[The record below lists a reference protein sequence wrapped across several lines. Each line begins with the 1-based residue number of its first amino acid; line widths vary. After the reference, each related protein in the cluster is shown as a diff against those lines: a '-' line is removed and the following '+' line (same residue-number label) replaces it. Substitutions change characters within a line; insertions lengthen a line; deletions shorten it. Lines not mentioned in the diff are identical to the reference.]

1 MENLL
6 FEDLIEKDLV
16 AIQRNKS
23 DTSLEF
29 HIGKPVVPHAFY
41 TTIGNYQIS
50 EDLKHTKVWKSLFR
64 FQKEGVKYA
73 ISQIHLHNGFIY
85 ADGTGLGKTLQALA
99 IAKYFEMQNKRVLV
113 LCPKKINKN
122 WLMYLDKN
130 KSPLKEDGFQYV
142 VLNHS
147 DLTRIKGMSNG
158 IDLLTFDWDGFDL
171 VIVDESHHFRN
182 NTSKS
187 KSSRYNCLMEKVIK
201 QGDKTAV
208 LLLSATPVNNNF
220 IDLYNQVS
228 LIAAGDDTAF
238 AGIGIDNIRKTIKSA
253 QEDFSAAV
261 KEGQHS
267 SFSNKGLS
275 NILGA
280 ISIARSRKQ
289 IERDYENTTSEIGGF
304 AKREKPVSIHYEI
317 DSMGA
322 FPQFSDIER
331 QIAAYKLSVFNPTKY
346 LKSEFQSWYEDTVKN
361 FSQAEREHH
370 LIGMIKILFLKRME
384 SSIVSFSDTMRRT
397 IAKIDELIQ
406 KIINFEDID
415 FDYGDDFDALSV
427 GKKSKFKLA
436 HLDRDRWLR
445 DLQSDRQQLVKL
457 YNISQEITPQ
467 RDGKLQKLRELILNK
482 VNHPTINANGKKN
495 KKVLIFTAFSDTA
508 KYLYD
513 ELKDKFGVHC
523 GLVTG
528 TVCKSTFGKNNP
540 DDILMNF
547 SPDSKNRDSQFF
559 DEEIDVLI
567 ATDCISE
574 GQNLQDCDYVVNYDI
589 HWNPVRLVQRFG
601 RIDRIKSKNSHV
613 YMFNFWATNE
623 LDEYL
628 GLRSRVESRMVSL
641 NFAAT
646 CTDNILQDDCEQ
658 SCEQSDELNHR
669 DQQLK
674 RMQSEILDL
683 EEFNQVN
690 LSNLSSSS
698 KGVPFMDTT
707 GIYSVVLAR
716 PSLNIHKGAI
726 FCVQQNDLNCVNKS
740 HQIHLVYIQDDGNC
754 IVDTKL
760 ILDMLKRL
768 CVGIQTQPS
777 HTMYNTTHY
786 KRLLEKSIKV
796 IKQKFVNETAPHID
810 AVSLVHQN
818 KSTSVFNLISCLIIK

>member
-1 MENLL
+1 MENGL
-6 FEDLIEKDLV
+6 FEDLIEDDLV
-16 AIQRNKS
+16 ATQRNRRC
-23 DTSLEF
+23 TSLEF
-29 HIGKPVVPHAFY
+29 NIGKPVVPHAFY
-41 TTIGNYQIS
+41 ASIRNYRIS
-50 EDLKHTKVWKSLFR
+50 EDMKHTKIWNSLFR

-73 ISQIHLHNGFIY
+73 ISQILLHNGFVY

-99 IAKYFEMQNKRVLV
+99 IAKYFEMQNKKVLV
-113 LCPKKINKN
+113 LCPKKINNN
-122 WLMYLDKN
+122 WLMYLDK

-147 DLTRIKGMSNG
+147 DLTRTKGMSNG
-158 IDLLTFDWDGFDL
+158 IDLRTFDWEGFDL

-182 NTSKS
+182 NSKN
-187 KSSRYNCLMEKVIK
+187 KKSRYNCLMEKVIK

-238 AGIGIDNIRKTIKSA
+238 AGIGIENFRKTIKSA
-253 QEDFSAAV
+253 QEDFAAAV

-275 NILGA
+275 DILGA
-280 ISIARSRKQ
+280 ISIARSRTQ
-289 IERDYENTTSEIGGF
+289 IERDYANTTSEIGGF

-370 LIGMIKILFLKRME
+370 LIGMIKILFLKRMD

-397 IAKIDELIQ
+397 IAKIDEKIQ

-415 FDYGDDFDALSV
+415 FDYGDDSDALSV

-436 HLDRDRWLR
+436 HLDRERWLR

-513 ELKDKFGVHC
+513 ELKNKVGVHC

-547 SPDSKNRDSQFF
+547 SPDSKNRDSQFLN
-559 DEEIDVLI
+559 EEIDVLI

-646 CTDNILQDDCEQ
+646 CTDNLLQDDSEQ
-658 SCEQSDELNHR
+658 PDELNHR

-683 EEFNQVN
+683 EDFNKVN
-690 LSNLSSSS
+690 LSDLSSKS
-698 KGVPFMDTT
+698 KGVQLMDAT
-707 GIYSVVLAR
+707 GIYSVVSAQ

-726 FCVQQNDLNCVNKS
+726 FCVQQRDLSCVNNS
-740 HQIHLVYIQDDGNC
+740 HQIHLVYIQDSGNC
-754 IVDTKL
+754 IVDTKR
-760 ILDMLKRL
+760 ILDILKRL

-777 HTMYNTTHY
+777 HTTYNATHY
-786 KRLLEKSIKV
+786 KELLEKSIK
-796 IKQKFVNETAPHID
+796 FVNGTAPHID
-810 AVSLVHQN
+810 AVSLAHQN
-818 KSTSVFNLISCLIIK
+818 KSTSAFNLISCLIIK